1 MVKTEPEHIRSI
13 FVVDDHPLTRAGIR
27 ESIDVHA
34 SLTLIGESDNADDTL
49 EKVQKLK
56 PDLLIVDLTLRGRS
70 GLELIKDLR
79 KVQPELE
86 ILVFSMHEET
96 FYAERVLRAGARGYV
111 MKSEGAKQLI
121 GAIQTIL
128 KGEVHVSD
136 LVASNL
142 LNNLTGRQPK
152 TSSSPVSHLTDRE
165 LEVLALVG
173 KARESR
179 EIAKLLSMSVK
190 TVEAHRASIRQ
201 KLDIKTRAELVR
213 FAVLWGEDTR
223 MDGITKS

>member
-1 MVKTEPEHIRSI
+1 MVKTEPEPTRSI
-13 FVVDDHPLTRAGIR
+13 FVVDDHPLIRAGIR

-79 KVQPELE
+79 KVQPEVE

-111 MKSEGAKQLI
+111 MKSEGAKQLVE
-121 GAIQTIL
+121 AIQTIL

-136 LVASNL
+136 LVASNF
-142 LNNLTGRQPK
+142 LNNLTGRKRK

-165 LEVLALVG
+165 LEGLALVG

-213 FAVLWGEDTR
+213 FAVLWGEDTK
-223 MDGITKS
+223 MDGITQS

>member
-1 MVKTEPEHIRSI
+1 MVKTEPEPIRSI

-27 ESIDVHA
+27 QSIDVHA

-79 KVQPELE
+79 KVQPEVE

-121 GAIQTIL
+121 VAILTIL

-136 LVASNL
+136 LVASNF
-142 LNNLTGRQPK
+142 LNNLTGRQRK

-213 FAVLWGEDTR
+213 FAVLWGEDTK
-223 MDGITKS
+223 MDGIDES

>member
-1 MVKTEPEHIRSI
+1 MVKTEPEPTRSI
-13 FVVDDHPLTRAGIR
+13 FVVDDHPLIRAGIR

-79 KVQPELE
+79 KVQPEVE

-111 MKSEGAKQLI
+111 MKSEGAKQLVE
-121 GAIQTIL
+121 AIQTIL
-128 KGEVHVSD
+128 KGEVHVSE
-136 LVASNL
+136 LVASNF
-142 LNNLTGRQPK
+142 LNNLTGRKRK

-173 KARESR
+173 KARKSR

-213 FAVLWGEDTR
+213 FAVLWGEDTK
-223 MDGITKS
+223 MDGITQS

>member
-128 KGEVHVSD
+128 NGEVHVSD

>member
-128 KGEVHVSD
+128 NGEVHVSD

-213 FAVLWGEDTR
+213 FAVLWGEDTG

>member
-1 MVKTEPEHIRSI
+1 MVKTEPEPIRSI

-27 ESIDVHA
+27 QSIDVHA

-79 KVQPELE
+79 KVQPEVE

-111 MKSEGAKQLI
+111 MKSEGAKQLVV
-121 GAIQTIL
+121 AILNIL

-136 LVASNL
+136 LVASNF
-142 LNNLTGRQPK
+142 LNNLTGRQRK

-213 FAVLWGEDTR
+213 FAVLWGEDTK

>member
-1 MVKTEPEHIRSI
+1 MVKTEPEPIRSI

-27 ESIDVHA
+27 QSIDVHA

-79 KVQPELE
+79 KVQPEVE

-121 GAIQTIL
+121 VAILTIL

-136 LVASNL
+136 LVASNF
-142 LNNLTGRQPK
+142 LNNLTGRQRK

-190 TVEAHRASIRQ
+190 TVEAHRASIRR

-213 FAVLWGEDTR
+213 FAVLWGEDTK
-223 MDGITKS
+223 MDGINKS